1 MNFKKISCLFL
12 AAMILFGVCGCG
24 KDNNIVILP
33 AVYDSNT
40 QYEFTGAGEA
50 ATVGDYTLSFD
61 EKLGFPSLSVK
72 DYKRVWDSSLGGNIS
87 ASALFIK
94 LYDPTYESFVT
105 VKSVDAVQEGRV
117 KFEPVTD
124 GARITYYF
132 DEYEVSV
139 PVYYTVNESGLKIKI
154 DPSEI
159 YENNYQVISVSA
171 SPYLCS
177 AKNKKKDNRYL
188 FIPSGSGA
196 LMYTDYRGT
205 VRTYEEEVY
214 GDDLAREKKWSY
226 TNSQQIY
233 LPVFG
238 AVDGG
243 EAMYGI
249 ITSGAACS
257 SIGANAGEKALG
269 YSGVYP
275 IYNVRS
281 YNSVQIDIG
290 GTTGLKGF
298 IRLAKE
304 RNTEIFEVQYGFL
317 KGKNASYSGI
327 AEAYRKYS
335 GLKSGTKNKYI
346 NLTFLGGLMAK
357 RSALGIPYT
366 SFSPTTTVLEAG
378 DIVSQIYESNKTP
391 MNIRLLGYGETG
403 LDVSELAGDFEIN
416 SDLGSASDISDFKAL
431 CEKYGSDLFMDYDVI
446 QFTDSG
452 NGYSKSGDVAVDTTD
467 YRVKRYPIDISLRNV
482 DKTQKSRYILSR
494 ARIQDAVKD
503 VLESA
508 KDYGFGGV
516 SLETLGIA
524 AYSDFDKRDYF
535 GKGKMDADV
544 SSALEEIVKSK
555 TKLLTVSSNNYA
567 AILSD
572 YIDSIPTVSSNND
585 ALDVDIPFYGMVF
598 SGCKENS
605 VAVNLS
611 SEPEKAFL
619 DAIKTGSGLSF
630 VLAADVNEDA
640 IGSDYSAY
648 ICADYNSNKET
659 INGYYAQARDYLNSV
674 SGVCVK
680 SYKILGKGLTETVFE
695 NEVSVIVNQTK
706 KDAEYEGLKVK
717 AMSFKVR

>member
-12 AAMILFGVCGCG
+12 AAMLLLGLCGCG
-24 KDNNIVILP
+24 KSNDIVILP

-40 QYEFTGAGEA
+40 QYEFTGAGEV

-61 EKLGFPSLSVK
+61 EKLGFPILSVK
-72 DYKRVWDSSLGGNIS
+72 DFKKAWDSSLGGIMS

-105 VKSVDAVQEGRV
+105 VKSVDAVKEGRV
-117 KFEPVTD
+117 KFEPVTN

-132 DEYEVSV
+132 DEFEVSV
-139 PVYYTVNESGLKIKI
+139 PVYYSVNESGLKIKI

-159 YENNYQVISVSA
+159 YENNYTVMSVSVA
-171 SPYLCS
+171 PYLCS
-177 AKNKKKDNRYL
+177 AKNKKKNNRYL
-188 FIPSGSGA
+188 VIPSGSGA

-205 VRTYEEEVY
+205 ARTYEEEIY

-226 TNSQQIY
+226 TNSQQVY
-233 LPVFG
+233 LPIFG
-238 AVDGG
+238 AVDGS

-249 ITSGAACS
+249 ITSGAECC

-275 IYNVRS
+275 IYSVRS

-298 IRLAKE
+298 LRLAKE
-304 RNTEIFEVQYGFL
+304 RNSEIFEVQYSFL
-317 KGKNASYSGI
+317 KGKSASYSGI
-327 AEAYRKYS
+327 AAAYRKYL
-335 GLKSGTKNKYI
+335 GLKSGQKNKYI

-366 SFSPTTTVLEAG
+366 SFSSTTTVSEAS
-378 DIVSQIYESNKTP
+378 DIVSEIYESNKTP

-403 LDVSELAGDFEIN
+403 LDVTELAGGFEIN
-416 SDLGSASDISDFKAL
+416 SDLESGSDISDLKAL
-431 CEKYGSDLFMDYDVI
+431 CQNSGSDLFMDYDVV
-446 QFTDSG
+446 QFVNSG
-452 NGYSKSGDVAVDTTD
+452 NGYSKSSDVAIDTTD
-467 YRVKRYPIDISLRNV
+467 YRVKKYSIDISLRNV
-482 DKTQKSRYILSR
+482 DKTKKSRYILSR
-494 ARIQDAVKD
+494 SRITDAVKD

-516 SLETLGIA
+516 SLETLGIS
-524 AYSDFDKRDYF
+524 AYSDFAKREYF
-535 GKGKMDADV
+535 GKGKMGEDV
-544 SSALEEIVKSK
+544 NVALGEIIKSK
-555 TKLLTVSSNNYA
+555 TKLLTVSSNAYA
-567 AILSD
+567 ALLSD

-598 SGCKENS
+598 SGCKETS

-611 SEPEKAFL
+611 SEPKKAFL
-619 DAIKTGSGLSF
+619 DAVKTGSGLSF
-630 VLAADVNEDA
+630 VLAADVNADA
-640 IGSDYSAY
+640 IGSDYSVY
-648 ICADYNSNKET
+648 ICADYNSNKQI
-659 INGYYAQARDYLNSV
+659 INDYYAQTRDYFDSV
-674 SGVCVK
+674 SGVCIK
-680 SYKILGKGLTETVFE
+680 SYKILGKDLSETVFE
-695 NEVSVIVNQTK
+695 NGVSVIVNQSA
-706 KDAEYEGLKVK
+706 KDTEYKGLKVK